1 MSERETRGILRAV
14 SESYFDTGTLQQ
26 SADHLTTM
34 STTCTRSALHSS
46 FIALLCASFCLI
58 AIKAHSQEVERVCL
72 PGVVHIQTPDAHGS
86 GFIVSDRGVIVTND
100 HVVRAWPSYKV
111 TVTTKDN
118 RRLLVSSIKRFDYE
132 YGLDIAI
139 LYCEPQS
146 GLTVLPIAPSS
157 PDPGTPVIAIGHPV
171 RSKWVVS
178 KGIVS
183 GIRNQDVLQHDA
195 ATNKGNSGGPL
206 IDETG
211 RVVGVIYSVDLDTQT
226 GENLEGMNN
235 AIRPERLREL
245 LESQGVM
252 VSTERL
258 VKSNKSMVDLMNE
271 DVREAQQRLSEDR
284 ARLDSSWT
292 KLRSAK
298 LEFDSVSSEARVY
311 NESGMRIRESIE
323 SERRDLENKRAQFD
337 SDRYDFNRQK
347 SQWDNNLESRK
358 QELRR
363 LEQRIY
369 ELQVPRVQA
378 GVSGSV
384 GYLHMKSDQYGS
396 EHLLYRTEAYL
407 AIRGGTNSDGHGAD
421 LYGVSAALTST
432 SSIEGVSYE
441 APIATDLSLFVDF
454 AERFRVEA
462 GIGLS
467 NGHPL
472 FNHKN
477 YLFSRIRWNW
487 SSSNSVCYGMYG
499 SAMKSNGSDII
510 GLSAG
515 LYVGL
520 HVKFLRF

>member
-1 MSERETRGILRAV
+1 MMNSTNPSRLRVALI
-14 SESYFDTGTLQQ
+14 TLVTLLL
-26 SADHLTTM
+26 SM
-34 STTCTRSALHSS
+34 STCINTLMCQESA
-46 FIALLCASFCLI
+46 
-58 AIKAHSQEVERVCL
+58 RVCT
-72 PGVVHIQTPDAHGS
+72 PGVVRITTPDGHGS
-86 GFIVSDRGVIVTND
+86 GFIVSRDGVVVTNE
-100 HVVRAWPSYKV
+100 HVIDYHAVGDIAVELR
-111 TVTTKDN
+111 DG
-118 RRLLVSSIKRFDYE
+118 RLMPVKQIKRFYAF
-132 YGLDIAI
+132 YGLDLAF
-139 LYCEPQS
+139 LYCQAPS
-146 GLTVLPIAPSS
+146 DITVLPLALNT
-157 PDPGTPVIAIGHPV
+157 PDPGTSVISIGHPID
-171 RSKWVVS
+171 SKWIVS
-178 KGIVS
+178 KGIIS
-183 GIRNQDVLQHDA
+183 GIRNQDMLQHDA
-195 ATNKGNSGGPL
+195 ASNPGNSGGPL
-206 IDETG
+206 IDESG
-211 RVVGVIYSVDLDTQT
+211 RVVGIVQGGDVNVESGSDY
-226 GENLEGMNN
+226 EGLNN
-235 AIRPERLREL
+235 AIRPERL
-245 LESQGVM
+245 LEVLRRYAVQYQ
-252 VSTERL
+252 TERL
-258 VKSNKSMVDLMNE
+258 IKSPKSALELANE
-271 DVREAQQRLSEDR
+271 DIREAQQRLSEDR

-298 LEFDSVSSEARVY
+298 LEFDSISSEARVY

-323 SERRDLENKRAQFD
+323 SDRRDLADKRAMFDRDRAQF
-337 SDRYDFNRQK
+337 NREK
-347 SQWDNNLESRK
+347 SEWDNTLEDRRK
-358 QELRR
+358 QLKQIEEGIRR
-363 LEQRIY
+363 G
-369 ELQVPRVQA
+369 QVPRLQG

-384 GYLHMKSDQYGS
+384 GYLDMKSDQYGS

-407 AIRGGTNSDGHGAD
+407 AIRGGTNSEGHGAD
-421 LYGVSAALTST
+421 LYGVSAALTNT

>member
-1 MSERETRGILRAV
+1 
-14 SESYFDTGTLQQ
+14 
-26 SADHLTTM
+26 M
-34 STTCTRSALHSS
+34 STTRLRLAVHAS
-46 FIALLCASFCLI
+46 FIVVFCAVNCMLTNT
-58 AIKAHSQEVERVCL
+58 AHSQEVERVCL
-72 PGVVHIQTPDAHGS
+72 PGVVHVQTPDGHGS
-86 GFIVSDRGVIVTND
+86 GFIVSDRGIVVTND
-100 HVVRAWPSYKV
+100 HVVRSWLNHRI

-118 RRLLVSSIKRFDYE
+118 RRLSVSHIKRFDDE
-132 YGLDIAI
+132 YGLDIAL
-139 LYCEPQS
+139 LYCEPIS
-146 GLTVLPIAPSS
+146 GLTVLPVAPSS
-157 PDPGTPVIAIGHPV
+157 PDPGTPVIAIGHPI

-183 GIRNQDVLQHDA
+183 GIRDQDDLQHDA
-195 ATNKGNSGGPL
+195 ATNRGNSGGPL

-211 RVVGVIYSVDLDTQT
+211 RVVGVIYSADRDTQT
-226 GENLEGMNN
+226 GADLEGLNN
-235 AIRPERLREL
+235 AIRPERLIQL
-245 LESQGVM
+245 LESQGVR
-252 VSTERL
+252 VSSERL

-323 SERRDLENKRAQFD
+323 SDRRDLADKRAMFDRDRAQF
-337 SDRYDFNRQK
+337 NREK
-347 SQWDNNLESRK
+347 SEWDNTLEDRVKKLK
-358 QELRR
+358 QIEDDIRR
-363 LEQRIY
+363 G
-369 ELQVPRVQA
+369 QVPRLQA
-378 GVSGSV
+378 GISGSV
-384 GYLHMKSDQYGS
+384 GYLDMKSDQYGS

-421 LYGVSAALTST
+421 LYGVSAALTNT

>member
-1 MSERETRGILRAV
+1 M
-14 SESYFDTGTLQQ
+14 
-26 SADHLTTM
+26 TM
-34 STTCTRSALHSS
+34 STTRLRLAVHAS
-46 FIALLCASFCLI
+46 FIVVFCAVNCMLTNT
-58 AIKAHSQEVERVCL
+58 AHSQEVERVCL
-72 PGVVHIQTPDAHGS
+72 PGVVHVQTPDGHGS
-86 GFIVSDRGVIVTND
+86 GFIVSDRGIVVTND
-100 HVVRAWPSYKV
+100 HVVRSWLNHRI

-118 RRLLVSSIKRFDYE
+118 RRLSVSHIKRFDDE
-132 YGLDIAI
+132 YGLDIAL
-139 LYCEPQS
+139 LYCEPIS
-146 GLTVLPIAPSS
+146 GLTVLPVAPSS
-157 PDPGTPVIAIGHPV
+157 PDPGTPVIAIGHPI

-183 GIRNQDVLQHDA
+183 GIRDQDDLQHDA
-195 ATNKGNSGGPL
+195 ATNRGNSGGPL

-211 RVVGVIYSVDLDTQT
+211 RVVGVIYSADRDTQT
-226 GENLEGMNN
+226 GADLEGLNN
-235 AIRPERLREL
+235 AIRPERLIQL
-245 LESQGVM
+245 LESQGVR
-252 VSTERL
+252 VSSERL

-323 SERRDLENKRAQFD
+323 SDRRDLADKRAMFDRDRAQF
-337 SDRYDFNRQK
+337 NREK
-347 SQWDNNLESRK
+347 SEWDNTLEDRVKKLK
-358 QELRR
+358 QIEDDIRR
-363 LEQRIY
+363 G
-369 ELQVPRVQA
+369 QVPRLQA
-378 GVSGSV
+378 GISGSV
-384 GYLHMKSDQYGS
+384 GYLDMKSDQYGS

-421 LYGVSAALTST
+421 LYGVSAALTNT